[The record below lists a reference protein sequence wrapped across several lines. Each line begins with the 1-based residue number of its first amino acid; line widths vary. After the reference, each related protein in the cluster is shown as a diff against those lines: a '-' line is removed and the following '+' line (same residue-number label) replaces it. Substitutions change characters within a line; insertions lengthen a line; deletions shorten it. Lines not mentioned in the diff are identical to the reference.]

1 MRFNQE
7 SAQDTRQNIAW
18 INNLRLIAMFAVV
31 VLHTASPLLFYHKG
45 NPIQDWL
52 IADIYNALVRFAV
65 PVFVMITGALLLHRD
80 YELGDFLKKR
90 LGRLIL
96 PFLFWSTVY
105 VLYRCYN
112 EEFVFTD
119 SIWANIRLIL
129 LQFQTGAYYHL
140 WYVYLL
146 IGLYLFIPVI
156 GKFVKQASEKELLY
170 FLGIW
175 FLTVLVSKPYL
186 SSFDTAIDLHNFTGY
201 IGYMVLGYYLAYK
214 NFHIRGL
221 AYMAAAAFVMMV
233 LIIVLGTHHLLLKN
247 HELSTFFYEP
257 ISPFIILLSASAFL
271 TAKHTVVKLS
281 PILNKIIQNAGKL
294 TLGIYFSHALILTL
308 FDLAEINYTLFN
320 PAFSIPVIA
329 LSCFLLSWLL
339 VYVMS
344 KIPFIKHLVG

>member
-1 MRFNQE
+1 MTFNQDNT
-7 SAQDTRQNIAW
+7 QDTPQNITW

-31 VLHTASPLLFYHKG
+31 ILHTASPLLFYHKG
-45 NPIQDWL
+45 NSMKDWL
-52 IADIYNALVRFAV
+52 VADIYNALVRFAV

-90 LGRLIL
+90 LSRLIL

-105 VLYRCYN
+105 ILYRCYN

-119 SIWANIRLIL
+119 DIWANTKLIL

-146 IGLYLFIPVI
+146 IGLYLFIPI
-156 GKFVKQASEKELLY
+156 LGKFVRHASEKELLY
-170 FLGIW
+170 FLCIW
-175 FLTVLVSKPYL
+175 FLTVLISKPYL

-201 IGYMVLGYYLAYK
+201 IGYLILGYYLTYK

-221 AYMAAAAFVMMV
+221 VYIAAATFLVTA
-233 LIIVLGTHHLLLKN
+233 LIIIAGTHYLLLKN
-247 HELSTFFYEP
+247 HEISTFFYEP

-271 TAKHTVVKLS
+271 TAKHTVVRLS
-281 PILNKIIQNAGKL
+281 PALNKIAQNAGKF

-308 FDLAEINYTLFN
+308 FDLTDINYTIFN
-320 PAFSIPVIA
+320 PIFSIPVIA

-339 VYVMS
+339 VYIMS

>member
-1 MRFNQE
+1 MIFNQE
-7 SAQDTRQNIAW
+7 SAQGTPQNITW

-45 NPIQDWL
+45 SSMQDWL
-52 IADIYNALVRFAV
+52 VADIYNALVRFAV

-80 YELGDFLKKR
+80 YELDDFLKKR
-90 LGRLIL
+90 LGRLIP

-105 VLYRCYN
+105 ILYRCYN
-112 EEFVFTD
+112 EEFTFTN
-119 SIWANIRLIL
+119 SIWANTKLIL

-146 IGLYLFIPVI
+146 IGLYLFIPII
-156 GKFVKQASEKELLY
+156 GKFVRQASEKELLY

-175 FLTVLVSKPYL
+175 LLTVLLSKPYL
-186 SSFDTAIDLHNFTGY
+186 SGFDTAIDLQNFTGY
-201 IGYMVLGYYLAYK
+201 MGYLVLGYYLAYK
-214 NFHIRGL
+214 KFRIRGMV
-221 AYMAAAAFVMMV
+221 YIAAAIFVLTA
-233 LIIVLGTHHLLLKN
+233 LIIIAGTHYLLLKN

-271 TAKHTVVKLS
+271 IARYTVVKLN
-281 PILNKIIQNAGKL
+281 PALNKIAQNTGKF

-308 FDLAEINYTLFN
+308 FDLADVNYAIFTPML
-320 PAFSIPVIA
+320 SIPVIA
-329 LSCFLLSWLL
+329 VSCFLLSWLL

-344 KIPFIKHLVG
+344 KIPFVKHLVG

>member
-1 MRFNQE
+1 MTFNQE
-7 SAQDTRQNIAW
+7 NTQYTPQNITW

-31 VLHTASPLLFYHKG
+31 ILHTASPLLFYHKG
-45 NPIQDWL
+45 NPMQDWL

-105 VLYRCYN
+105 ILYRCYN

-119 SIWANIRLIL
+119 NIWANIKLIL

-146 IGLYLFIPVI
+146 IGLYLFIPI
-156 GKFVKQASEKELLY
+156 LGKFVRQASEKELLY
-170 FLGIW
+170 FLCIW
-175 FLTVLVSKPYL
+175 FLTVLISKPYL

-201 IGYMVLGYYLAYK
+201 VGYLVLGYYLTYK
-214 NFHIRGL
+214 KFHIRGL
-221 AYMAAAAFVMMV
+221 VYIAAATFLVTA
-233 LIIVLGTHHLLLKN
+233 LIIIAGTHYLLLKSY
-247 HELSTFFYEP
+247 EISTFFYEP

-271 TAKHTVVKLS
+271 TAKHTAIKLN
-281 PILNKIIQNAGKL
+281 PALNKIAQNAGKF

-308 FDLAEINYTLFN
+308 FDLAEINYTIFN
-320 PAFSIPVIA
+320 PIFSIPVIA

-339 VYVMS
+339 VYLMS